1 MDFIENLQKASKIHN
16 NIKNKLT
23 NSFIENN
30 SIYNI
35 ANFIESEIE
44 IENNNTNQLNN
55 GIAFPVG
62 ISIDNIVAHYTPS
75 KKDKDFF
82 ISKDSILK
90 IDYGVHNDGY
100 IIDSAFS
107 INLDDSHKS
116 ICDASKDAIEN
127 VIKNI
132 GVETKF
138 QELSSILEEVVK
150 SYEYEYKGILK
161 PVKIIDNVYGHNIKP
176 YSIHGGKFLY
186 PTIHKDDNQIVEEN
200 EIMAIEVF
208 TSNGFGKTKLDDNL
222 QNYSHYKLKNE
233 FLDRN
238 IPLFPIK
245 KLNLIGDLIKE
256 TFGSLPFCPKFIN
269 KIKNDINVTNTNM
282 QSLFNFNIVESYPPL
297 LEYDKN
303 SKTAQYEHTIC
314 VTNNGVIDFNE

>member
-1 MDFIENLQKASKIHN
+1 MDFIENLQKASKVHN
-16 NIKNKLT
+16 NIKNTLT
-23 NSFIENN
+23 HNFIEGN
-30 SIYNI
+30 SIYEI

-44 IENNNTNQLNN
+44 NECSDQINN

-62 ISIDNIVAHYTPS
+62 MSVDNVVAHYTPCE

-82 ISKDSILK
+82 ISKNSILK
-90 IDYGVHNDGY
+90 IDYGVHNNGY

-107 INLDDSHKS
+107 INLDDSQKS

-132 GVETKF
+132 GVDSRFK
-138 QELSSILEEVVK
+138 ELSAIIEETVK
-150 SYEYEYKGILK
+150 SYEYEYKGVLK
-161 PVKIIDNVYGHNIKP
+161 PVRIIDNVYGHNIKQFN
-176 YSIHGGKFLY
+176 IHGGKFLF
-186 PTIHKDDNQIVEEN
+186 PTVHSDDDQIVEEN
-200 EIMAIEVF
+200 EILAIEVF
-208 TSNGFGKTKLDDNL
+208 TSNGIGKTKLDDNI
-222 QNYSHYKLKNE
+222 QNYSHYKLKND
-233 FLDRN
+233 FLNRN

-245 KLNLIGDLIKE
+245 KLNIIGDLIKNQFK
-256 TFGSLPFCPKFIN
+256 TLPFCPKFLN
-269 KIKNDINVTNTNM
+269 KLYPDLKVTNNNM

-303 SKTAQYEHTIC
+303 SKTAQFEHTIC

>member
-1 MDFIENLQKASKIHN
+1 MDFIENLKKASIIHN
-16 NIKNKLT
+16 NIKKKL
-23 NSFIENN
+23 NPLFIENN
-30 SIYNI
+30 SIYEI

-44 IENNNTNQLNN
+44 NENKNINQVNN

-62 ISIDNIVAHYTPS
+62 LSVDNVVAHYTPS

-107 INLDDSHKS
+107 INLDNSQKN
-116 ICDASKDAIEN
+116 ICDASKSAIEN

-132 GVETKF
+132 GVDSRF
-138 QELSSILEEVVK
+138 QELSSIIEEVVQ

-161 PVKIIDNVYGHNIKP
+161 PVKIIDNVYGHNIKQFN
-176 YSIHGGKFLY
+176 IHGGKYLF
-186 PTIHKDDNQIVEEN
+186 PTLHKDDFQIVEEN

-208 TSNGFGKTKLDDNL
+208 TSNGLGKTILDNNI
-222 QNYSHYKLKNE
+222 QNFSHYKLKNE
-233 FLDRN
+233 FLDKN

-245 KLNLIGDLIKE
+245 KLNIIGDLIKDNFK
-256 TFGSLPFCPKFIN
+256 TLPFCPKFLN
-269 KIKNDINVTNTNM
+269 KIDKDLKATNNNM
-282 QSLFNFNIVESYPPL
+282 QSLFSYNILDSHPPL
-297 LEYDKN
+297 LEYDNN
-303 SKTAQYEHTIC
+303 SKTAQFEHTIC
-314 VTNNGVIDFNE
+314 VTSNGVIDFNE